1 LMCGC
6 ADMQMCGWF
15 ECWNVMSA
23 KQFSA
28 VFHSHIRASFLH
40 PHIRTSAHPHI
51 NTYLYIKQHHMSR
64 RLERWE
70 KIPVYKKAQ
79 ELFDLAE
86 VIAES
91 LKEDEM
97 KEHLAVQ
104 MLSNAAMVQAKI
116 AGAEG
121 GGLYSLRMQNA
132 VLIKLAVQDM
142 FNAVSFSSMVE
153 INEEDY
159 VDLMRD
165 KVDEFRLVFNEWV
178 RGFDKTYDIPDNW
191 AIRFDTSTPEQE
203 KLEDLMFDEDRFFN
217 EFEDDFDEDEDEPEE
232 GE

>member
-1 LMCGC
+1 
-6 ADMQMCGWF
+6 
-15 ECWNVMSA
+15 
-23 KQFSA
+23 
-28 VFHSHIRASFLH
+28 
-40 PHIRTSAHPHI
+40 
-51 NTYLYIKQHHMSR
+51 MSR
-64 RLERWE
+64 RLEKYE
-70 KIPVYKKAQ
+70 KLPVYKKAQ

-86 VIAES
+86 IIADS

-97 KEHLAVQ
+97 KEHLAAQ
-104 MLSNAAMVQAKI
+104 MFTNAALVQAKI

-142 FNAVSFSSMVE
+142 FNAVSFASMVE

-165 KVDEFRLVFNEWV
+165 KVEEFRLVFIDWI
-178 RGFDKTYDIPDNW
+178 RSFDKTYDIPDNW

-203 KLEDLMFDEDRFFN
+203 KLEELMFDEDRFLD
-217 EFEDDFDEDEDEPEE
+217 EFDEDEQDGSDDGPEE
-232 GE
+232 EE

>member
-1 LMCGC
+1 
-6 ADMQMCGWF
+6 
-15 ECWNVMSA
+15 
-23 KQFSA
+23 
-28 VFHSHIRASFLH
+28 
-40 PHIRTSAHPHI
+40 
-51 NTYLYIKQHHMSR
+51 MSR
-64 RLERWE
+64 RLEKWE
-70 KIPVYKKAQ
+70 KLPVYQKSQ
-79 ELFDLAE
+79 ELFDLVD
-86 VIAES
+86 VIAET
-91 LKEDEM
+91 LKEDKM

-104 MLSNAAMVQAKI
+104 MFSNAALIQAKI

-142 FNAVSFSSMVE
+142 FNAVSFASMVK

-165 KVDEFRLVFNEWV
+165 KVDEFRLVFNDWV

-203 KLEDLMFDEDRFFN
+203 KLEELMFDEDRFFN
-217 EFEDDFDEDEDEPEE
+217 DFDEFDGFDEDDMDPDENDELTD
-232 GE
+232 

>member
-1 LMCGC
+1 
-6 ADMQMCGWF
+6 
-15 ECWNVMSA
+15 
-23 KQFSA
+23 
-28 VFHSHIRASFLH
+28 
-40 PHIRTSAHPHI
+40 
-51 NTYLYIKQHHMSR
+51 MSR
-64 RLERWE
+64 RLEKWE
-70 KIPVYKKAQ
+70 KIPVYRKAQ

-86 VIAES
+86 IIADA

-104 MLSNAAMVQAKI
+104 MLSNAALVQAKI

-142 FNAVSFSSMVE
+142 FNAVSFASMVE

-159 VDLMRD
+159 VDLMRE
-165 KVDEFRLVFNEWV
+165 KVDEFRIVFNEWI

-203 KLEDLMFDEDRFFN
+203 KLEDLMFDEDRFF
-217 EFEDDFDEDEDEPEE
+217 EDFDDEDDEENSEPGEE
-232 GE
+232 

>member
-1 LMCGC
+1 
-6 ADMQMCGWF
+6 
-15 ECWNVMSA
+15 
-23 KQFSA
+23 
-28 VFHSHIRASFLH
+28 
-40 PHIRTSAHPHI
+40 
-51 NTYLYIKQHHMSR
+51 MSR
-64 RLERWE
+64 RLEKYE
-70 KIPVYKKAQ
+70 KLPVYKKSQ

-86 VIAES
+86 IIADA

-97 KEHLAVQ
+97 KEHLAAQ
-104 MLSNAAMVQAKI
+104 MFTNAALVQAKI

-142 FNAVSFSSMVE
+142 FNAVSFASMVE

-165 KVDEFRLVFNEWV
+165 KVEEFRLVFIDWI
-178 RGFDKTYDIPDNW
+178 RSFDKTYDIPDNW

-203 KLEDLMFDEDRFFN
+203 KLEELMFDDDRFFN
-217 EFEDDFDEDEDEPEE
+217 DFDDDEEDGSDGTD

>member
-1 LMCGC
+1 
-6 ADMQMCGWF
+6 
-15 ECWNVMSA
+15 
-23 KQFSA
+23 
-28 VFHSHIRASFLH
+28 
-40 PHIRTSAHPHI
+40 
-51 NTYLYIKQHHMSR
+51 MSR
-64 RLERWE
+64 RLE
-70 KIPVYKKAQ
+70 KYKKLPVYQKSQ

-86 VIAES
+86 VIADA

-97 KEHLAVQ
+97 KEQLAVQ
-104 MLSNAAMVQAKI
+104 MLSNAVLIQAKI

-121 GGLYSLRMQNA
+121 GGLFSLRMQNA
-132 VLIKLAVQDM
+132 VLIKMAVQDM
-142 FNAVSFSSMVE
+142 FNAVSFASMVE

-165 KVDEFRLVFNEWV
+165 KVDEFRLVFNDWI

-217 EFEDDFDEDEDEPEE
+217 EFDEDEEDGDDPEE
-232 GE
+232 G

>member
-1 LMCGC
+1 
-6 ADMQMCGWF
+6 
-15 ECWNVMSA
+15 
-23 KQFSA
+23 
-28 VFHSHIRASFLH
+28 
-40 PHIRTSAHPHI
+40 
-51 NTYLYIKQHHMSR
+51 MSR
-64 RLERWE
+64 RLEKWE

-86 VIAES
+86 VIADS

-97 KEHLAVQ
+97 KEHLSVQ

-142 FNAVSFSSMVE
+142 FNAVSFASMVE

-203 KLEDLMFDEDRFFN
+203 QLEDLMFDEDRFF
-217 EFEDDFDEDEDEPEE
+217 EDFDDDEEEDSGASGEE
-232 GE
+232 